1 MYMCICDQDSVQRD
15 GSFVRSFVDTAR
27 RHGSVRSVV
36 RWLAGRLTSD
46 EVITVDH
53 NGICFRRSIIISAL
67 SRREWSVRASSD
79 ER

>member
-1 MYMCICDQDSVQRD
+1 VYMCICDQDSVQRD

-46 EVITVDH
+46 EVITVAPL
-53 NGICFRRSIIISAL
+53 RQSSSSAAAAVAAA
-67 SRREWSVRASSD
+67 E
-79 ER
+79 